1 MSVARKVVPTMPL
14 EPELEAIIIALAKAA
29 ARRDHAQQISQS
41 SGTATKQ

>member
-1 MSVARKVVPTMPL
+1 MGNARKVAYVAPI
-14 EPELEAIIIALAKAA
+14 EPELEAIIVALAKAA

>member
-1 MSVARKVVPTMPL
+1 MGIARKIAPVEPL
-14 EPELEAIIIALAKAA
+14 EPELEAIIVALAKAA